1 MSGLNFS
8 TLHEE
13 LITSNFKTSLFGV
26 CFQFGRFMT
35 LNYFYTELA
44 EFPLSY
50 YLWYKNSHILPHHT
64 AQRSSWLHQEMWPS
78 SESLFCPSTPD
89 KGSEGCSL
97 PPYLKV
103 FSKEGWGWPAL
114 ALGGITWWTRKICHR
129 HQTIEEWTHCQGL
142 PFQASLHACA
152 QRGSEFWRPGPKA
165 CVTRMLTYPKFH

>member
-78 SESLFCPSTPD
+78 SESLFCPSTPY

-103 FSKEGWGWPAL
+103 FSKEGWGWTA
-114 ALGGITWWTRKICHR
+114 TRFGFGWYNLMNQKN
-129 HQTIEEWTHCQGL
+129 L
-142 PFQASLHACA
+142 PQAPNNWGMDSLS
-152 QRGSEFWRPGPKA
+152 RSPLSG
-165 CVTRMLTYPKFH
+165 